1 MRRGGRGFFRRW
13 LARSLRGSAGASAVS
28 TASLALSAALV
39 FSLVAV
45 SSGIEEQLGAELR
58 AYGANVLVV
67 PRAAALR
74 FGLGTLEL
82 GPVEEDRTLASADL
96 GRLGGDLVDVA
107 APGLVL
113 TLRVAGREVGAT
125 GWDLQA
131 LRRLNPLW
139 RVAPRWPE
147 APGEAMLGASLATRL
162 GVKPGDAVEVA
173 SGERI
178 ARVAI
183 VGTVETGGAED
194 ENLLLSLPLAQ
205 EISGRAGQASLALVR
220 ARLEGRAP
228 EAVARAIEAAV
239 PGAEARTLRQVAR
252 SEASLLG
259 KVKRLILLVTIALS
273 AATAFTVA
281 GTLGVLLLARRE
293 EIGLYLALGA
303 PPSVVRR
310 LLLSEAAA
318 AGLAGGIA
326 GCLAGAAGAQVVAR
340 TVFGTWVPLSAA
352 PPILALAAALGI
364 ALGAS
369 TWPVQRAL
377 QASPCDTLR
386 AP

>member
-1 MRRGGRGFFRRW
+1 MRRGGRSFFRRW
-13 LARSLRGSAGASAVS
+13 LARSLRGSAGAGAVS

-39 FSLVAV
+39 FCLVAV